1 MLICQV
7 TYYRLGGNLMTDQQ
21 PGPNLVDGVFEGGG
35 VKGIGL
41 TGALSVIEAH
51 GYQLNNVAGTSA
63 GAITAALVAA
73 GYSADEIRK
82 IIFDLDF
89 SKIMDQDFLGRI
101 PGVGAVIEE
110 IHDLGL
116 YKGDFFLNLMRQNL
130 AAKGKHTFKDLIM
143 PGYEA
148 DPKFRYR
155 LRVVVSD
162 ITQGRMVVLPQ
173 DIQSYGMNPDDLE
186 IALAVRMSMSIPL
199 FFQAV
204 RLKNMASTPA
214 SESII
219 VDGGLLSNF
228 PVELFDSD
236 GVPEW
241 PTFGFR
247 LVHAGPQ
254 PVVRHQITGPLS
266 EIAAMLFT
274 ASSAH
279 DAYYLS
285 NDKFVRTIT
294 IDTGDIA
301 ATDFNLTPDQKQ
313 TLFDNGVA
321 AANDFLAHWD
331 FEKYKELYRSGAPQ
345 PRRRDQVL
353 NPSAGVAMAG

>member
-1 MLICQV
+1 
-7 TYYRLGGNLMTDQQ
+7 MTDQQ
-21 PGPNLVDGVFEGGG
+21 PNLIDGVFEGGG

-41 TGALSVIEAH
+41 TGALSVVEAR

-73 GYSADEIRK
+73 DYSAEEIRK

-89 SKIMDQDFLGRI
+89 SKIMDKDFLGRI
-101 PGVGAVIEE
+101 PGVGAIIEE
-110 IHDLGL
+110 TLDLGL
-116 YKGDFFLNLMRQNL
+116 YKGDFFLNLMREKL
-130 AAKGKHTFKDLIM
+130 ADKGKRTFKDVVM
-143 PGYEA
+143 PGYEN
-148 DPKFRYR
+148 DPKYLYR

-162 ITQGRMVVLPQ
+162 LTQGKMVVLPQ
-173 DIQSYGMNPDDLE
+173 DIRAYGKDPDDLE

-204 RLKNMASTPA
+204 RLQNSTSTPPTT
-214 SESII
+214 SII

-236 GVPEW
+236 GIPEW

-247 LVHAGPQ
+247 LVRSGPP
-254 PVVRHQITGPLS
+254 PVVKHDIKGPLS

-279 DAYYLS
+279 DDYYLS

-294 IDTGDIA
+294 IDTGDISS
-301 ATDFNLTPDQKQ
+301 TNFNLTTEQKQ
-313 TLFDNGVA
+313 TLFNNGVA

-331 FEKYKELYRSGAPQ
+331 FEAYKALYRSGAPQ

-353 NPSAGVAMAG
+353 QAPAAVAAA

>member
-1 MLICQV
+1 
-7 TYYRLGGNLMTDQQ
+7 MTDQQ
-21 PGPNLVDGVFEGGG
+21 PDPNLVDGVFEGGG

-41 TGALSVIEAH
+41 TGALSVVEAR

-73 GYSADEIRK
+73 GYSADEIK
-82 IIFDLDF
+82 NIIFDLDF

-101 PGVGAVIEE
+101 PGVGPIIEE
-110 IHDLGL
+110 IKDLGV
-116 YKGDFFLNLMRQNL
+116 YKGDFFLNLMRQKL
-130 AAKGKHTFKDLIM
+130 ADKGKHTFKDLVM
-143 PGYEA
+143 QGYEN
-148 DPKFRYR
+148 DPKYRYR

-162 ITQGRMVVLPQ
+162 LTQGKMVVLPQ
-173 DIQSYGMNPDDLE
+173 DISSYGTNPDDLE

-204 RLKNMASTPA
+204 RLQNSTSTPP
-214 SESII
+214 STSII

-236 GVPEW
+236 GVPAW

-247 LVHAGPQ
+247 LV
-254 PVVRHQITGPLS
+254 RSGPLQVVKHDINGPFS

-294 IDTGDIA
+294 IDTGDISS
-301 ATDFNLTPDQKQ
+301 TNFNLTADQKQ
-313 TLFDNGVA
+313 QLYNNGIA
-321 AANDFLAHWD
+321 AANDFLDHWD
-331 FEKYKELYRSGAPQ
+331 FDKYKQLYRTGAPQ

-353 NPSAGVAMAG
+353 NPPQPVAV